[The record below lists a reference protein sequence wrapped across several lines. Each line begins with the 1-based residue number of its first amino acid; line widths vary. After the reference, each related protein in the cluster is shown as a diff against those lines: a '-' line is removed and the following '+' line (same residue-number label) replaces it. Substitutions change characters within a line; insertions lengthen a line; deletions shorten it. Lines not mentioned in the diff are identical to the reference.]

1 MRVIFTIIILAY
13 LSIQFIGCELI
24 DKAEP
29 IPTYATIDTI
39 KLETQQNSEGTNSHK
54 IRDAWLFV
62 DGQLL
67 GAYELPMK
75 APVLDEGEHMVEIF
89 AGMADN
95 GIVSYPEIYPFYN
108 RYITTKN
115 FIPGETIT
123 IEPSVKYDSKTI
135 FSFIEDFEDGNIFGG
150 ELDGDIG
157 TKIELIRQGRF
168 EGNRSGK
175 ITLTTVSPIFE
186 AATLLEYP
194 IFDKDNVSS
203 PIYLEIN
210 YKNNVPFEVG
220 IMGFKGNAYIDKTYV
235 AGFNPK
241 DEWNKVYVNLTL
253 DTSVMDGDSYKIVIR
268 AAKGD
273 DIETGEI
280 YLDNIKL
287 LHF

>member
-1 MRVIFTIIILAY
+1 MRVIFTIIILVY
-13 LSIQFIGCELI
+13 LSIQFIGCELM
-24 DKAEP
+24 DEAEP

-67 GAYELPMK
+67 GAYELPML
-75 APVLDEGEHMVEIF
+75 APVLDEGEHTVEIF

-108 RYITTKN
+108 RYITTKK
-115 FIPGETIT
+115 FIPGETIA
-123 IEPSVKYDSKTI
+123 IDPSVKYDSKTI

-175 ITLTTVSPIFE
+175 ITLTAVSPIFE

-194 IFDKDNVSS
+194 IFDEDNVSS

-220 IMGFKGNAYIDKTYV
+220 IMGFKGNAFIEKTYV

-241 DEWNKVYVNLTL
+241 DVWNKVYVNLTL

-268 AAKGD
+268 AAKGED
-273 DIETGEI
+273 VETGEI
-280 YLDNIKL
+280 YLDNINEINT
-287 LHF
+287 